1 MALFRDQI
9 GREIK
14 IEGRVERIVSTVPS
28 ITELIVDLGA
38 RDRLLGLTSWCIHPS
53 GLREEKTVIGG
64 TKNLDIEKIRS
75 LKPDLII
82 ANKEENP
89 KEQIEA
95 LAKDFPVWVS
105 DVRDVDQAFE
115 MLKLIAELIQA
126 EEAGLKMIENFTK
139 LRKQINAQENLS
151 FLYFIWKDPWMV
163 ASSDTYIS
171 ALLAESGLKNL
182 APIDEGRY
190 PTLSMENIV
199 ELNPDRIILSSEPYA
214 FKSLDLQ
221 EFHALGLKSF
231 LVNGEYFTWYGSRL
245 GKSLDYLRK
254 NPFSF

>member
-9 GREIK
+9 GREII

-38 RDRLLGLTSWCIHPS
+38 RDRLLGLTSWCIHPP

-64 TKNLDIEKIRS
+64 TKDLGIDKIRA

-89 KEQIEA
+89 KEQIDA
-95 LAKDFPVWVS
+95 LAQEFPVWVS
-105 DVRDVDQAFE
+105 DVRELNHAFE
-115 MLKLIAELIQA
+115 MIKLIAALIQE
-126 EEAGLKMIENFTK
+126 EEAGLEMIANFNK
-139 LRKQINAQENLS
+139 LRAEINPQEKLS
-151 FLYFIWKDPWMV
+151 YLYFIWKDPWMV
-163 ASSDTYIS
+163 AGSDTYIS
-171 ALLAESGLKNL
+171 ALLAESGLINL
-182 APIDEGRY
+182 APKNEGRY
-190 PTLSMENIV
+190 PVLSMDTIKK
-199 ELNPDRIILSSEPYA
+199 LNPDRIILSSEPYS
-214 FKSLDLQ
+214 FKSKDLK
-221 EFHALGLKSF
+221 EFHQGGYKSF

-245 GKSLDYLRK
+245 GKSLQYLRK